1 MELHENKTSKTV
13 LLFVCYDRVVLVVL
27 LKTRAREAQSKH
39 SKAVLSLVLSTLTPL
54 GACLSL

>member
-13 LLFVCYDRVVLVVL
+13 LLFVCYDRVLVL

-39 SKAVLSLVLSTLTPL
+39 SKALL
-54 GACLSL
+54 